1 MINRILLRI
10 KIVQIV
16 FAYYKSGEKDYGV
29 AEKELFHSIEKTYD
43 LYYHLL
49 LLAIEV
55 TRHARNKIDAGLQKY
70 RPTEEDLNPN
80 RRFADNRFIAQLEA
94 NEMFVER
101 VEQKNLS
108 WIDSPE
114 VIKSLYDSIVSSEC
128 YKSYME
134 GESSDYA
141 ADKELWRKIFRNEVL
156 NNKALAVALE
166 EQSIYWCA
174 EADFVI
180 SFILK
185 TIKKFDESKGTSQAL
200 LPMYNHD
207 EDKRF
212 AQKLFFNTIRHGD
225 EYKALIEEF
234 TKNWELDRI
243 AYMDVII
250 MMVALGELNDF
261 PSIPV
266 NVTLNEYIE
275 IAKQY
280 STDKSG
286 TFVNG
291 VLDKIVSHL
300 KREGTLVKAN

>member
-16 FAYYKSGEKDYGV
+16 FAYYKSGEKEYGV

-55 TRHARNKIDAGLQKY
+55 TRYARNKIDAGLQKY
-70 RPTEEDLNPN
+70 RPTEDDLNPN
-80 RRFADNRFIAQLEA
+80 RRFADNRFIAQLEI
-94 NEMFVER
+94 NETFVER
-101 VEQKNLS
+101 VDKKKLS

-114 VIKSLYDSIVSSEC
+114 VVKSLYDAIVSSE
-128 YKSYME
+128 SYQAYMSCE
-134 GESSDYA
+134 TNDYA
-141 ADKELWRKIFRNEVL
+141 ADKELWRKIFRNEIL
-156 NNKALAVALE
+156 NNEALPSALE

-185 TIKKFDESKGTSQAL
+185 TIKKFDESKGAKQVL
-200 LPMYNHD
+200 LPMYNHE
-207 EDKRF
+207 EDKLF
-212 AQKLFFNTIRHGD
+212 AKKLFANTLQNGK
-225 EYKALIEEF
+225 EYRDLIEEF

-250 MMVALGELNDF
+250 MMVALAELHDF

-291 VLDKIVSHL
+291 VLDKIVNHL
-300 KREGTLVKAN
+300 KKEGSLMKAN

>member
-55 TRHARNKIDAGLQKY
+55 TRYARNKIETGLQKY

-80 RRFADNRFIAQLEA
+80 RRFADNRLIAQLEA
-94 NEMFVER
+94 NETLTER
-101 VEQKNLS
+101 VEKKKLS

-114 VIKSLYDSIVSSEC
+114 VVKSLYDSIVSSEN
-128 YKSYME
+128 YQSYM
-134 GESSDYA
+134 SSDANDYT

-156 NNKALAVALE
+156 NNEALTIALE

-185 TIKKFDESKGTSQAL
+185 TIKKFDENKGDTQAL
-200 LPMYNHD
+200 LPMYNHE
-207 EDKRF
+207 EDKQF
-212 AQKLFFNTIRHGD
+212 AQKLFFNTLRNGK
-225 EYKALIEEF
+225 EYQAL
-234 TKNWELDRI
+234 
-243 AYMDVII
+243 
-250 MMVALGELNDF
+250 
-261 PSIPV
+261 S
-266 NVTLNEYIE
+266 
-275 IAKQY
+275 
-280 STDKSG
+280 
-286 TFVNG
+286 
-291 VLDKIVSHL
+291 
-300 KREGTLVKAN
+300 

>member
-16 FAYYKSGEKDYGV
+16 FAYYKSGEKEYGV

-55 TRHARNKIDAGLQKY
+55 TRYARNKIENGLQKY
-70 RPTEEDLNPN
+70 RPSEEELNPN

-94 NEMFVER
+94 NETFVER
-101 VEQKNLS
+101 IEQKKLS

-114 VIKSLYDSIVSSEC
+114 VVKSVYDTIVSSEH
-128 YKSYME
+128 YQSYMSCE
-134 GESSDYA
+134 TNDYT
-141 ADKELWRKIFRNEVL
+141 ADKELWRKIFRNEIL
-156 NNKALAVALE
+156 NNEALPTALE

-185 TIKKFDESKGTSQAL
+185 TIKKFDESKGDKQAL
-200 LPMYNHD
+200 LPMYNHE
-207 EDKRF
+207 EDKIF
-212 AQKLFFNTIRHGD
+212 AKKLFAGTLRNGK
-225 EYKALIEEF
+225 EYQALIEEF

-250 MMVALGELNDF
+250 MMVALAELHDF

-291 VLDKIVSHL
+291 VLDKIVTHL
-300 KREGTLVKAN
+300 KKEGSLLKAN

>member
-43 LYYHLL
+43 LYFHLL
-49 LLAIEV
+49 LLAIEI
-55 TRHARNKIDAGLQKY
+55 TRYARNKIDAGFQKY
-70 RPTEEDLNPN
+70 IPTEEDLNPN
-80 RRFADNRFIAQLEA
+80 RRFADNRFIAQLEI
-94 NEMFVER
+94 NETLVEKL
-101 VEQKNLS
+101 EKKKIS
-108 WIDSPE
+108 WVDSPE
-114 VIKSLYDSIVSSEC
+114 VIRSLFDAITSSEA
-128 YKSYME
+128 YASYMNS
-134 GESSDYA
+134 ESNDYA
-141 ADKELWRKIFRNEVL
+141 DDKELWRKIFRSDIL
-156 NNKALAVALE
+156 NNETLAVALE

-185 TIKKFDESKGTSQAL
+185 TIKKFDEDKKEKQAL
-200 LPMYNHD
+200 MSMYNHE
-207 EDKRF
+207 EDKLF
-212 AQKLFFNTIRHGD
+212 AQKLFFNTLKYGEKNR
-225 EYKALIEEF
+225 ELIEEF

-243 AYMDVII
+243 AYMDVIV
-250 MMVALGELNDF
+250 MMVALAELNDF

-286 TFVNG
+286 NFVNG

-300 KREGTLVKAN
+300 KKEGSLLKAN